1 MTMDDPWVDL
11 QAPASADVI
20 NAMRVDPEARW
31 NFFWG
36 RDVDGRCLLV
46 LRHLPASAPGGR
58 LPRLKGMDVRESGTE
73 TDPEGAL
80 VWRLD
85 DGAHRDIFYRL
96 CVDIMESAEELDEEK
111 EAIDVA
117 LARTWRWHHLLR
129 GGRDGRL
136 SPEEQKGLLGELF
149 VLERHLLPALPPQ
162 DAVTAWQGPLGAPKD
177 FEIGR
182 ISIEAKA
189 RRGAAKPFVTINSE
203 HQLDTSGSDA
213 VFLHV
218 VELAQAPEGTRAS
231 FTLTDVVARLTR
243 RLDPEGEA
251 LTAFEDRLH
260 AAGFS
265 RADDYS
271 EFIWVEGVS
280 RFYRVSEDFPRVTA
294 DGLPPGISDLRYALS
309 LVACEPFEVPAESVT
324 RILGEGPAIE

>member
-1 MTMDDPWVDL
+1 MDSDPWVDL

-20 NAMRVDPEARW
+20 NARRVDPEARW

-46 LRHLPASAPGGR
+46 LRHLPASTPGGR
-58 LPRLKGMDVRESGTE
+58 LPRLKGMDVRQSGSE
-73 TDPEGAL
+73 TDPERAL
-80 VWRLD
+80 VWRLN

-96 CVDIMESAEELDEEK
+96 CVDIMESAAELTVEK

-117 LARTWRWHHLLR
+117 LARTWRWHNLLR

-136 SPEEQKGLLGELF
+136 SPDEQKGLLGELF
-149 VLERHLLPALPPQ
+149 VLERHLLPALSLS
-162 DAVTAWQGPLGAPKD
+162 DAVAAWQGPLGAPKD

-189 RRGAAKPFVTINSE
+189 RRGAAKPFVTISSE

-213 VFLHV
+213 VFLFV
-218 VELAQAPEGTRAS
+218 VELARAPAGTRAS
-231 FTLTDVVARLTR
+231 FTLTDVVTGLSRK
-243 RLDPEGEA
+243 LDPEGEA
-251 LTAFEDRLH
+251 LTAFEDRLQ
-260 AAGFS
+260 AAGYS
-265 RADDYS
+265 RTDDYS
-271 EFIWVEGVS
+271 EFIWVEGAS

-294 DGLPPGISDLRYALS
+294 DGLPSGISDLRYALS
-309 LVACEPFEVPAESVT
+309 LVVCEPFAVPVESVT
-324 RILGEGPAIE
+324 RILEAGPDID